1 MANNILIIEDEM
13 ALLESLTLLF
23 DMSGFTVTTAS
34 NGSDAI
40 AILDKEDHHPE
51 VIICDVNLPDMPG
64 HDILKHLRQ
73 HKTKSTTPFIFLSAF
88 ADKNDVQLGL
98 NMGADEYVTKPFH
111 IQDLLNTV
119 NAMLAKRRADRK

>member
-23 DMSGFTVTTAS
+23 DMSGFTVTTAA

-40 AILDKEDHHPE
+40 AILEKDDHNPD

-73 HKTKSTTPFIFLSAF
+73 HKTKSATPFIFLSAF

-111 IQDLLNTV
+111 IRDLLNTV
-119 NAMLAKRRADRK
+119 NLLLAKRSTDRK